1 MRTPRSRYH
10 PPTVKPTR
18 TTAEALDRGRAL
30 HESVPRSS
38 HAGWTPPPGRPD
50 PVALLEEQNRGR
62 VEELVPIRWGRML
75 QSPFAFLRGSAV
87 VMATDLATTPATGI
101 LVQACGDAHLAN
113 FGTFASPER
122 SVLFD
127 VNDFDE
133 TLGGP
138 WEWDVKR
145 LAASAV
151 VAGRDAGLSEDARAT
166 AAREAVR
173 SYRTRMAGYAEMPV
187 LDLWYSRVDA
197 DAASALFQRAGRA
210 EYRQVLAQAHR
221 HTSQR
226 AVPRLTE
233 LTAEGGRRIVD
244 HPPLVAHDR
253 LSEDHAAV
261 LAILDGYQET
271 LSDEHRTLLSRFSLQ
286 DVARKVVGVG
296 SVGTRCYIVL
306 LATAAGEPL
315 LLQLKQAMASVL
327 APRWAS
333 KPVVDEGHR
342 VVTGQRMM
350 QAASDIFLGW
360 THGDG
365 CDFYVRQLYDMKG
378 SATVATMDGPTLA
391 EYLALCGWSLARAH
405 ARSGDAA
412 EIGGYLGAGEQFD
425 EAVTRFAVDYAE
437 QTARDHA
444 ALVEA
449 AHSGRVVAQTGA

>member
-210 EYRQVLAQAHR
+210 EYRQVLAQAHK

-226 AVPRLTE
+226 AVPRLFP
-233 LTAEGGRRIVD
+233 A
-244 HPPLVAHDR
+244 
-253 LSEDHAAV
+253 
-261 LAILDGYQET
+261 
-271 LSDEHRTLLSRFSLQ
+271 
-286 DVARKVVGVG
+286 
-296 SVGTRCYIVL
+296 
-306 LATAAGEPL
+306 
-315 LLQLKQAMASVL
+315 
-327 APRWAS
+327 
-333 KPVVDEGHR
+333 
-342 VVTGQRMM
+342 
-350 QAASDIFLGW
+350 
-360 THGDG
+360 
-365 CDFYVRQLYDMKG
+365 
-378 SATVATMDGPTLA
+378 
-391 EYLALCGWSLARAH
+391 
-405 ARSGDAA
+405 
-412 EIGGYLGAGEQFD
+412 
-425 EAVTRFAVDYAE
+425 
-437 QTARDHA
+437 
-444 ALVEA
+444 
-449 AHSGRVVAQTGA
+449 

>member
-1 MRTPRSRYH
+1 
-10 PPTVKPTR
+10 V
-18 TTAEALDRGRAL
+18 RA
-30 HESVPRSS
+30 
-38 HAGWTPPPGRPD
+38 
-50 PVALLEEQNRGR
+50 
-62 VEELVPIRWGRML
+62 I
-75 QSPFAFLRGSAV
+75 
-87 VMATDLATTPATGI
+87 
-101 LVQACGDAHLAN
+101 
-113 FGTFASPER
+113 
-122 SVLFD
+122 
-127 VNDFDE
+127 
-133 TLGGP
+133 GP
-138 WEWDVKR
+138 C
-145 LAASAV
+145 
-151 VAGRDAGLSEDARAT
+151 T
-166 AAREAVR
+166 
-173 SYRTRMAGYAEMPV
+173 
-187 LDLWYSRVDA
+187 
-197 DAASALFQRAGRA
+197 
-210 EYRQVLAQAHR
+210 
-221 HTSQR
+221 
-226 AVPRLTE
+226 
-233 LTAEGGRRIVD
+233 
-244 HPPLVAHDR
+244 

-412 EIGGYLGAGEQFD
+412 EISGYLGAGEQFD